1 MRLSRI
7 SFAAMPLCVG
17 GLFVSVQ
24 PAAAACTSSADSL
37 TLNCSGTLSSAITLY
52 DPAAAF
58 QPTAGSNS
66 YTPANPAFPAATN
79 PDNPG
84 YNPNPPTL
92 TVNID
97 NTTVFNLTT
106 NSATP
111 LADKGL
117 IAANY
122 SNDEIRPST
131 MSSSTTRARSASPP
145 RKSRRAAWR

>member
-1 MRLSRI
+1 M
-7 SFAAMPLCVG
+7 
-17 GLFVSVQ
+17 
-24 PAAAACTSSADSL
+24 
-37 TLNCSGTLSSAITLY
+37 SSAITLY

-66 YTPANPAFPAATN
+66 YTPANPAFPPATN

-92 TVNID
+92 NVNLD
-97 NTTVFNLTT
+97 NTTVFNVDDEQHD
-106 NSATP
+106 AA

-122 SNDEIRPST
+122 SNDENPAVNNVILNNAGSFEPHHFADRDEPHGGDRRRQSGEQFYRP
-131 MSSSTTRARSASPP
+131 
-145 RKSRRAAWR
+145 